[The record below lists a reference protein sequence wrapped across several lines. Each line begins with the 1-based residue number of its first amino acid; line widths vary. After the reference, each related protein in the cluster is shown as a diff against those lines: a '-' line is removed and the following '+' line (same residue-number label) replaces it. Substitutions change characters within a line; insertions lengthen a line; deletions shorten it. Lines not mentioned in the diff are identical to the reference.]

1 MRIRWRF
8 VLPIFGLI
16 LFADVTY
23 NSFRMNREIQHTPN
37 RYFWWSSTRLDS
49 DPLNRHALDT
59 ESCNDSVEKCAGRTT
74 EFILV
79 HPGWIAKS
87 LMLSAFPAFMLGLV
101 IVRGLGRRG
110 FSEVTSFVV
119 LMPLLVFAWYYFV
132 GWVIDR
138 WKYKRQPRTP

>member
-1 MRIRWRF
+1 MRMRWRF

-23 NSFRMNREIQHTPN
+23 NSFRMNREIQRTPN

-49 DPLNRHALDT
+49 DPLNRHSLAT
-59 ESCNDSVEKCAGRTT
+59 ESCKDSVEKCAGWTT

-79 HPGWIAKS
+79 HPGWIAK
-87 LMLSAFPAFMLGLV
+87 LLILSAFPAFVLGLL
-101 IVRGLGRRG
+101 IVRGLGRFG

-138 WKYKRQPRTP
+138 RKYKRQPRTP